1 MSRRKGRILA
11 FQALYSWDVGGVAM
25 EDLLTLSWMD
35 DNSNNAKG
43 KEKLDE
49 SDVAYARLL
58 ISGTITHI
66 GEVDDVIKS
75 HLSTSWTMER
85 LNKVTL
91 AILRMSVYSILYQE
105 DLHPT
110 IIIDE
115 AIDIAKKYGQDD
127 AFRFINAILD
137 AIGRE
142 KRKSNDAPAESN
154 ADK

>member
-127 AFRFINAILD
+127 SFRFINAILD